1 MTEPLYMYHDKLLK
15 RLELVSIETSPVFSK
30 VVNRPDNLLDFR
42 TVKFS
47 SKEVMREKYVLNF
60 IS

>member
-1 MTEPLYMYHDKLLK
+1 MTEPLYMYHDNLLK
-15 RLELVSIETSPVFSK
+15 RLELVSIETSPVFLK
-30 VVNRPDNLLDFR
+30 VVNRPDNLLVFR
-42 TVKFS
+42 AVKFS

>member
-1 MTEPLYMYHDKLLK
+1 MYHDNLLK

-42 TVKFS
+42 AVKFS

>member
-1 MTEPLYMYHDKLLK
+1 MTEPLYMYHDNLLK

-47 SKEVMREKYVLNF
+47 SKEVMRENM
-60 IS
+60 S

>member
-1 MTEPLYMYHDKLLK
+1 MTEPLYMYHDNLLK
-15 RLELVSIETSPVFSK
+15 RLELVSIEISLVFSK